1 MPVFIAG
8 LVLFFGVHSVSIVA
22 EPWRNRMVA
31 RVGEM
36 RWQGVYSLVAVV
48 GFALIVL
55 GYDGARQASPVL
67 YRPPLWTHYITLVL
81 LLPVFPL
88 LIAAYLPGRIQAATR
103 HPMLL
108 AVMFWAAGHLVATGT
123 VIDVVL
129 FAVFL
134 VWAVADRIS
143 VALRPP
149 REIRHLPPGRL
160 NDAVIV
166 VVGLAMYAAFL
177 GWAHSFFIGVSPL
190 TGLG

>member
-1 MPVFIAG
+1 MAWFIAG

-31 RVGEM
+31 RVGEL
-36 RWQGVYSLVAVV
+36 RWQAVYSLVAIV
-48 GFALIVL
+48 GFALIVF
-55 GYDGARQASPVL
+55 GYDAARHASPVL
-67 YRPPLWTHYITLVL
+67 YRLPLWTHYITLVL

-88 LIAAYLPGRIQAATR
+88 LIATYLPGRIQSATR

-108 AVMFWAAGHLVATGT
+108 AVMCWAGGHLLATGT
-123 VIDVVL
+123 IIDLVL

-134 VWAVADRIS
+134 VWALIDRIS
-143 VALRPP
+143 VALRAP
-149 REIRHLPPGRL
+149 REIRHLPAARL

-166 VVGLAMYAAFL
+166 VVGVAMYAAFL

-190 TGLG
+190 AGLG

>member
-1 MPVFIAG
+1 MPLFIAG

-31 RVGEM
+31 RIGEM
-36 RWQGVYSLVAVV
+36 RWQGLYSLVAVV

-55 GYDGARQASPVL
+55 GYDGARHASPVL

-134 VWAVADRIS
+134 AWAVVDRIS
-143 VALRPP
+143 VGLRPL
-149 REIRHLPPGRL
+149 REIRHLPAGRM